1 MCNHRRWSIVST
13 VFLCAGPLTA
23 WAQQDFSNV
32 RIKTHHVAGPV
43 YMLEGSGGN
52 IGVSAGSDGLLI
64 IDDQFAPLAQK
75 IRAALD
81 KLSEGK
87 LEFVLNTHWHGDH
100 TGGNEAFGKE
110 ATIIAHTNVRTRLAT
125 KQTLFN
131 REIGPSPKEAL
142 PVITFD
148 DSLSLH
154 FNGEEIKALHFP
166 RGHTDGDSVIF
177 FTKSN
182 VVHMGDLFFA
192 GMFPFVDL
200 DHGGDVEGLAR
211 NVKSIIELIPPDAK
225 IIPGHGPLSVLKD
238 LQEYHQ
244 ALVTTIEIVRQRRSA
259 GKTLA
264 QTKEAGLPE
273 KWEAWGTGF
282 IDTDR
287 WIESVYDSLGRGR

>member
-32 RIKTHHVAGPV
+32 RIKTHHVAGTV